1 VLGICK
7 ITGAA
12 LREFRKEQGLTIQEF
27 ADSVGYKFRAMANIE
42 TGSSPIPLKLHIQ
55 IEKVYGVEFLHILN
69 RIDFTGLTE
78 LEKGELVEYIEDI
91 KIKQEKAYKKS
102 ICKLEKEIAK
112 TVQKATKLPLYEKYI
127 FSDDEI
133 EELKEYADK
142 LIRAKI
148 EEFKNN
154 SSKGV

>member
-1 VLGICK
+1 MNINK
-7 ITGAA
+7 IMGNS
-12 LREFRKEQGLTIQEF
+12 LREFRKEQGLTIKEF
-27 ADSVGYKFRAMANIE
+27 AENFKISAGVMANIE
-42 TGSSPIPLKLHIQ
+42 SGQKPIPLKMHIQ

-148 EEFKNN
+148 EEFKSN

>member
-1 VLGICK
+1 MNICK
-7 ITGAA
+7 IIGAA

-27 ADSVGYKFRAMANIE
+27 ADSVGYKFATIANMESGTKI
-42 TGSSPIPLKLHIQ
+42 IPLKLHVAIEQ
-55 IEKVYGVEFLHILN
+55 IYGVEFLHIIN

-102 ICKLEKEIAK
+102 VCKMEKEILK
-112 TVQKATKLPLYEKYI
+112 VVQKVTKMPSYIGRI

-133 EELKEYADK
+133 EELREYADK

>member
-1 VLGICK
+1 MGNS
-7 ITGAA
+7 
-12 LREFRKEQGLTIQEF
+12 LREFRKEQGLTIKEF
-27 ADSVGYKFRAMANIE
+27 AENFKISAGVMANIE
-42 TGSSPIPLKLHIQ
+42 SGQKPIPLKMHIQ

-148 EEFKNN
+148 EEFKSN

>member
-1 VLGICK
+1 MGNS
-7 ITGAA
+7 
-12 LREFRKEQGLTIQEF
+12 LREFRKEQGLTIKEF
-27 ADSVGYKFRAMANIE
+27 AENFKISAGVMANIE
-42 TGSSPIPLKLHIQ
+42 SGQKPIPLKMHIQ

>member
-1 VLGICK
+1 MGNS
-7 ITGAA
+7 
-12 LREFRKEQGLTIQEF
+12 LREFRKEQGLTIKEF
-27 ADSVGYKFRAMANIE
+27 AENFKISAGVMANIE
-42 TGSSPIPLKLHIQ
+42 SGQKPIPLKMHIQ
-55 IEKVYGVEFLHILN
+55 IEKVYSVEFLHILN

-148 EEFKNN
+148 EEFKSN

>member
-1 VLGICK
+1 MGNS
-7 ITGAA
+7 
-12 LREFRKEQGLTIQEF
+12 LREFRKEQGLTIKEF
-27 ADSVGYKFRAMANIE
+27 AENFKISAGVMANIE
-42 TGSSPIPLKLHIQ
+42 SGQKPIPLKMHIQ

-91 KIKQEKAYKKS
+91 NIKQEKAYKKS

-148 EEFKNN
+148 EEFKSN